1 MPIAHR
7 GMRAGGFCRNVS
19 WIRGEEVKNWISRMF
34 SDGAGIPDEARV
46 VGVALA
52 FLMAYLAISQ
62 RWDAQS
68 FAVGIGAYAASIGG
82 WLRLRGNN

>member
-1 MPIAHR
+1 MK
-7 GMRAGGFCRNVS
+7 S
-19 WIRGEEVKNWISRMF
+19 WIRRMF
-34 SDGAGIPDEARV
+34 SDASGIPDEARV
-46 VGVALA
+46 VGVALGI
-52 FLMAYLAISQ
+52 LLAYLAISQ

>member
-1 MPIAHR
+1 MK
-7 GMRAGGFCRNVS
+7 S
-19 WIRGEEVKNWISRMF
+19 WISRML
-34 SDGAGIPDEARV
+34 SDAKGLPDEARV
-46 VGVALA
+46 VGVALGI
-52 FLMAYLAISQ
+52 LLAYLAISQ